1 MFGTAVDSD
10 SPPCAHIVLTIP
22 AKDTFRAPRKSF
34 SLLDTISI
42 DDPNGATS
50 LSETTLYRD
59 LKENKLSSTTDAK
72 GKKVIDTAELERFYG
87 QLKSPSLNG
96 AGNNG
101 ISQSDPTE
109 QNGTHGK
116 PETDTSEHN
125 GTRYGHPAVIAVL
138 EDQVTVLKSQLESE
152 REEKVKR
159 LDMLAIEQE
168 KTKLL
173 MLPQA
178 EAEPAQTKRNWLFF
192 SAETVDFC
200 EKGFCFSHF
209 S

>member
-1 MFGTAVDSD
+1 M
-10 SPPCAHIVLTIP
+10 
-22 AKDTFRAPRKSF
+22 AK
-34 SLLDTISI
+34 ISI
-42 DDPNGATS
+42 AEALKLVTVS
-50 LSETTLYRD
+50 KTTLYRD

-101 ISQSDPTE
+101 NSQSDPTE
-109 QNGTHGK
+109 HNGTHRK
-116 PETDTSEHN
+116 PETDNTEHN
-125 GTRYGHPAVIAVL
+125 GTGNGNPAVIAVL

-152 REEKVKR
+152 REEKVKL

-173 MLPQA
+173 MLPHA
-178 EAEPAQTKRNWLFF
+178 DAAPLKKKRNWLRYFRLRR
-192 SAETVDFC
+192 
-200 EKGFCFSHF
+200 
-209 S
+209 